1 MKLLILDSG
10 HAEYVSGKEAPDK
23 SMREWEFNTDMQYRI
38 KTLAEKHGLSV
49 YLTNPNPEKQD
60 EIGLSKR
67 TDLANSYWQSQK
79 KPSALFFSIHS
90 NAYKNTFN
98 EARGTE
104 TYVASNASQ
113 NSKNAAKYV
122 QDSIYNTI
130 KSIDTNA
137 KDRGVKVSD
146 FTVIYKAQMPAIL
159 EEYGFYTNKEDL
171 KILKEYRQELAEAS
185 IKGICQYFSIQ
196 YIPSNPEKPEPPT
209 PPIDPDPPVLEAL
222 YENCIVYNSDDDENI
237 AQILSWDLK
246 DCIVVSLDIYK
257 KGLGKNIYVVGN
269 ACQSLKG
276 TYNFYG
282 KDRWETLDMVME
294 YIKSN

>member
-38 KTLAEKHGLSV
+38 KALAEKHGLSV
-49 YLTNPNPEKQD
+49 YLTNPNPTKQD
-60 EIGLSKR
+60 EMGLSKR
-67 TDLANSYWQSQK
+67 ADLANSYWQSK
-79 KPSALFFSIHS
+79 NKPTALFFSIHS

-113 NSKNAAKYV
+113 NSKNAAKYI

-130 KSIDTNA
+130 KSIDPNA

-146 FTVIYKAQMPAIL
+146 FTVIYKAQIPAIL
-159 EEYGFYTNKEDL
+159 EEYGFYTNKDDL
-171 KILKEYRQELAEAS
+171 KILKEYRKELAEAT

-196 YIPSNPEKPEPPT
+196 YIPSDSEKPEPPIDLN
-209 PPIDPDPPVLEAL
+209 PPSVEEEL
-222 YENCIVYNSDDDENI
+222 YENCIVYSSDADENI

-257 KGLGKNIYVVGN
+257 KGLGKNIYVIGN

-276 TYNFYG
+276 DYSFYG
-282 KDRWETLDMVME
+282 KDRWETLDMVIK
-294 YIKSN
+294 YIKGN